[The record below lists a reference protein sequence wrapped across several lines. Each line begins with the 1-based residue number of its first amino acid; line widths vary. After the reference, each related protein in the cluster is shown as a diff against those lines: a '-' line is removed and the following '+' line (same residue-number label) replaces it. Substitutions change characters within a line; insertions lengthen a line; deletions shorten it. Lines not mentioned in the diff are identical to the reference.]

1 MDTKTKNILLGFV
14 IGLCI
19 NAIINENM
27 RLLLIVYFCMIFFV
41 RCGFTMFINL
51 MSAKDLWFFY
61 RCLTNDNLFDI
72 KDTIVMSFDYNVVY
86 NTVTVTRSVTSVL
99 KTDKDKIETAFKKSM
114 SIILFWDVLLHIQP
128 VKIVFK

>member
-99 KTDKDKIETAFKKSM
+99 KTDKDKIETTFKKSM